1 MKKLKVVNF
10 FGGPGCGKST
20 TAAGVFHQMKVLGLK
35 VELVTEYAKDMVYE
49 NRPNVLADQ
58 LYILA
63 KQTRRVARLE
73 GVVDYCV
80 TDSPLLLSSIYNVGS
95 PLIDDLSIELFNS
108 FSNINF
114 FINRTKPYMKYGR
127 GQTEQEAIEIDNK
140 IYRKLVDK
148 GFFYDIITAE
158 DTIET
163 ITRIICQL

>member
-1 MKKLKVVNF
+1 MKKLKVINF

-20 TAAGVFHQMKVLGLK
+20 TSAGVFHKMKVLGLK

-49 NRPNVLADQ
+49 NRANILSDQ
-58 LYILA
+58 LYVLA
-63 KQTRRVARLE
+63 KQTRRVARLQ

-80 TDSPLLLSSIYNVGS
+80 TDSPILLSSIYNTGS
-95 PLIDDLSIELFNS
+95 SLIDDLSIELFGG

-114 FINRTKPYMKYGR
+114 FIKRTKPYMKYGR

-140 IYRKLVDK
+140 IFRALVDYRIPY
-148 GFFYDIITAE
+148 GIITPE

-163 ITRIICQL
+163 ITRMICQH

>member
-58 LYILA
+58 LYVLA

-95 PLIDDLSIELFNS
+95 PLIDDLSIEIFNS

-148 GFFYDIITAE
+148 GFLYDIITAE

-163 ITRIICQL
+163 ITRIVCQP